1 MTGCGTERYAD
12 WFFDLDGTLVDSA
25 PDILRLLG
33 GVLREEGLA
42 VPELDK
48 GPPVRCGERQSRLDR
63 IDAARSETGRQAQA
77 SGPLLED
84 IIRGICPDLA
94 PADLERIVRIY
105 RARYRACPFDESP
118 AFPGIPPLFERLS
131 GRGCRL
137 FVATNKPEDVT
148 RRLLDVRGL
157 LPFLAGFACSD
168 SLPGRRLSKAGMLA
182 LLMERHGVELG
193 TAIMVG
199 DSALDMRGGQEAG
212 MATAAALYGYG
223 RRGALLETGPDFV
236 IEDAAWTRVV
246 RLSGGA
252 AGLHEGRIA

>member
-42 VPELDK
+42 VPKLDK
-48 GPPVRCGERQSRLDR
+48 GR
-63 IDAARSETGRQAQA
+63 I
-77 SGPLLED
+77 GPLLED

-118 AFPGIPPLFERLS
+118 AFPGIPLLFERLS

-148 RRLLDVRGL
+148 RRLLDARGL
-157 LPFLAGFACSD
+157 LPYLTGFACSD
-168 SLPGRRLSKAGMLA
+168 SVPGRRLSKAGMLV
-182 LLMERHGVELG
+182 LLMERHGVEPG

-199 DSALDMRGGQEAG
+199 DSALDMPNTPA
-212 MATAAALYGYG
+212 
-223 RRGALLETGPDFV
+223 P
-236 IEDAAWTRVV
+236 
-246 RLSGGA
+246 
-252 AGLHEGRIA
+252 

>member
-1 MTGCGTERYAD
+1 
-12 WFFDLDGTLVDSA
+12 
-25 PDILRLLG
+25 
-33 GVLREEGLA
+33 
-42 VPELDK
+42 
-48 GPPVRCGERQSRLDR
+48 
-63 IDAARSETGRQAQA
+63 
-77 SGPLLED
+77 
-84 IIRGICPDLA
+84 
-94 PADLERIVRIY
+94 
-105 RARYRACPFDESP
+105 
-118 AFPGIPPLFERLS
+118 
-131 GRGCRL
+131 
-137 FVATNKPEDVT
+137 
-148 RRLLDVRGL
+148 
-157 LPFLAGFACSD
+157 
-168 SLPGRRLSKAGMLA
+168 MLA

>member
-1 MTGCGTERYAD
+1 MTGCGTERYSH

-42 VPELDK
+42 VPDLDK
-48 GPPVRCGERQSRLDR
+48 GR
-63 IDAARSETGRQAQA
+63 I
-77 SGPLLED
+77 GPLLED

-94 PADLERIVRIY
+94 PADLGRIVRIY

-157 LPFLAGFACSD
+157 LPYLTGFACSD
-168 SLPGRRLSKAGMLA
+168 SVPGRRLSKAGMLV
-182 LLMERHGVELG
+182 LLMERHGVGPWAGYPRTFPASPLRVPRFPPSSG
-193 TAIMVG
+193 R
-199 DSALDMRGGQEAG
+199 SAWKGSAQ
-212 MATAAALYGYG
+212 
-223 RRGALLETGPDFV
+223 P
-236 IEDAAWTRVV
+236 
-246 RLSGGA
+246 SGGS
-252 AGLHEGRIA
+252 G

>member
-48 GPPVRCGERQSRLDR
+48 GR
-63 IDAARSETGRQAQA
+63 I
-77 SGPLLED
+77 GPLLED

-94 PADLERIVRIY
+94 PADLERLVRIY

-118 AFPGIPPLFERLS
+118 AFPGIPLLFERLS
-131 GRGCRL
+131 
-137 FVATNKPEDVT
+137 
-148 RRLLDVRGL
+148 
-157 LPFLAGFACSD
+157 
-168 SLPGRRLSKAGMLA
+168 GRRLSKAGMLA
-182 LLMERHGVELG
+182 LLMERHGVEPG